1 MNRGNGQESPEN
13 LSPPATATAMS
24 RGVRRGSGCKKHG
37 IDKRR
42 YNCSLVLESRIPMA
56 GEKIVI
62 NATPEVVFD
71 VLRALRNTA
80 DKQRQ
85 LESFD
90 GKVAIIKEE
99 LEGVPVLG
107 KVSCVWQEVEQPF
120 TRIDF
125 KMLSSSKFKA
135 SHGSFTLT
143 PGSNGTTTTLELDV
157 FLDSGLTIPF
167 AAEITKKST
176 ASDSRHRL
184 EKVKKMAEEIQRQ
197 AKA

>member
-1 MNRGNGQESPEN
+1 MNQEPPEN
-13 LSPPATATAMS
+13 LPRRATTAVMS
-24 RGVRRGSGCKKHG
+24 RGAIGAVKVDVRSTVLISSAIIAAWFR
-37 IDKRR
+37 
-42 YNCSLVLESRIPMA
+42 SLSIPMA

-135 SHGSFTLT
+135 SHGSFILT
-143 PGSNGTTTTLELDV
+143 PGDNGTTTTLELDV

-184 EKVKKMAEEIQRQ
+184 EKVKKMAEETQRQ

>member
-1 MNRGNGQESPEN
+1 M
-13 LSPPATATAMS
+13 
-24 RGVRRGSGCKKHG
+24 
-37 IDKRR
+37 
-42 YNCSLVLESRIPMA
+42 PMA

-62 NATPEVVFD
+62 NATPEVVFE
-71 VLRALRNTA
+71 VLRALRHTS

-120 TRIDF
+120 SRIDF
-125 KMLSSSKFKA
+125 KMLSSTKFKE
-135 SHGSFTLT
+135 SYGCFVLT
-143 PGSNGTTTTLELDV
+143 PGNNGSTTTLELDV
-157 FLDSGLTIPF
+157 FLDAGLNIPF

-184 EKVKKMAEEIQRQ
+184 EKVKRMAESNGGQS
-197 AKA
+197 AVC